1 RYLHQAEKAQRRVY
15 MGLMARFKFQDASNY
30 LELAG
35 QCFRVA
41 KRFQDAGVA
50 YKQCGRLEE
59 KLNNPEVAASFYH
72 EAALCFQK
80 DDPQEAAACYLS
92 AINLFC
98 QRQLFS
104 TAARLECEVAELM
117 QNDRNRRLAIVHHIK
132 AADFY
137 RANTCFEEA
146 TDRCLLKAAHALALS
161 ESYVEAASL
170 FQEVGRR
177 MLVDDLLGFN
187 TPDTFLKAVLC
198 LQCASGMPEPVP
210 EVHQGN
216 HGADAP
222 SPRPTLNSVK
232 ATIVAL
238 GKASSHFQGSI
249 AYIFATD
256 VALAEK
262 EGDVEFFA
270 ARLYAYNNVYHL
282 SAWYL
287 RMLKTIGDHIQVK
300 AVQLRKKRALQAS
313 SRFLELKHSEKL
325 RRRQRA
331 EERAKDRIKRRQ
343 QDLSIQ
349 DDSSEGTA
357 SEQANDFASS
367 SEDTLRTN
375 TDTKPTQ
382 SSSNSSSESG
392 GSDSDDE
399 DDSSSSDSG
408 SDDSEASSG
417 TSDSSPSGSSSSLES
432 GSSRSSQPWKEDA
445 TDGTPAKESSA
456 KTKAAGGA
464 AGASPTVSD
473 SDLSATRS
481 ETGSENSNST
491 VVNAPNTEMKSK
503 GSVRFAKSTSSASDS
518 GASNAASGS
527 AKSSGDSEGGSSSGS
542 SEDSKGAKKKAGK
555 EKSGGNIQGK
565 QSESEGGKKT
575 KSSFWKR

>member
-1 RYLHQAEKAQRRVY
+1 MADHMITTYREKAEKWVQQAEKAQRRVY
-15 MGLMARFKFQDASNY
+15 MGPMSRFKFQDASNY

-41 KRFQDAGVA
+41 KRFQCAGVA
-50 YKQCGRLEE
+50 YKQCGRLED

-117 QNDRNRRLAIVHHIK
+117 ENDRNRRLAIVHHIK

-216 HGADAP
+216 RGPEAP

-238 GKASSHFQGSI
+238 GKASSFFQGSM

-256 VALAEK
+256 VVLAEK
-262 EGDVEFFA
+262 EGDVDFFA
-270 ARLYAYNNVYHL
+270 ARLYAYNNVCRL

-300 AVQLRKKRALQAS
+300 AVQLRKMRALQA
-313 SRFLELKHSEKL
+313 
-325 RRRQRA
+325 
-331 EERAKDRIKRRQ
+331 
-343 QDLSIQ
+343 
-349 DDSSEGTA
+349 
-357 SEQANDFASS
+357 
-367 SEDTLRTN
+367 
-375 TDTKPTQ
+375 
-382 SSSNSSSESG
+382 
-392 GSDSDDE
+392 
-399 DDSSSSDSG
+399 
-408 SDDSEASSG
+408 
-417 TSDSSPSGSSSSLES
+417 
-432 GSSRSSQPWKEDA
+432 
-445 TDGTPAKESSA
+445 
-456 KTKAAGGA
+456 
-464 AGASPTVSD
+464 
-473 SDLSATRS
+473 
-481 ETGSENSNST
+481 
-491 VVNAPNTEMKSK
+491 
-503 GSVRFAKSTSSASDS
+503 
-518 GASNAASGS
+518 
-527 AKSSGDSEGGSSSGS
+527 
-542 SEDSKGAKKKAGK
+542 
-555 EKSGGNIQGK
+555 
-565 QSESEGGKKT
+565 
-575 KSSFWKR
+575 